1 MCKGLVK
8 ITLIINMYTIK
19 KTASRRYNTERVT
32 LIDLFH
38 LLQQHF
44 FIMEKNGRRT
54 VEIALLLFF
63 YQNQN
68 QKNINPRVKS
78 SVIIAANIQKTRST
92 HINVCRNRVMID
104 KH

>member
-44 FIMEKNGRRT
+44 FIMEKNGRHT
-54 VEIALLLFF
+54 VEIAL
-63 YQNQN
+63 
-68 QKNINPRVKS
+68 QKNFINPRVKS

>member
-54 VEIALLLFF
+54 VEIALE
-63 YQNQN
+63 
-68 QKNINPRVKS
+68 KNFINPRVKS

-92 HINVCRNRVMID
+92 HIKSVCRNRVMID

>member
-54 VEIALLLFF
+54 VEIAL
-63 YQNQN
+63 
-68 QKNINPRVKS
+68 QKNFFNPRVKS

>member
-54 VEIALLLFF
+54 VEIAL
-63 YQNQN
+63 
-68 QKNINPRVKS
+68 QKNFINPRVKS

>member
-54 VEIALLLFF
+54 VEIAL
-63 YQNQN
+63 
-68 QKNINPRVKS
+68 QKNFINPRVKS

-92 HINVCRNRVMID
+92 HINVCKNRVMID

>member
-32 LIDLFH
+32 LIDLLH

-54 VEIALLLFF
+54 VEIAL
-63 YQNQN
+63 
-68 QKNINPRVKS
+68 QKNFINPRVKS